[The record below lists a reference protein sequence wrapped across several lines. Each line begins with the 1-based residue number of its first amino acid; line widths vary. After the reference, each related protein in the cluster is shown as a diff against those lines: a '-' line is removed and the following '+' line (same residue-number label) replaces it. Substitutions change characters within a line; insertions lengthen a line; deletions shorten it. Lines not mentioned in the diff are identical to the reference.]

1 VLFYQNRPLLGLGIH
16 YLAKDMCKIPKK
28 LMMSL
33 FTAGIAIGVLFW
45 NGLHSAVEQTNRF
58 EFCISCHEMGK
69 VYEEY

>member
-1 VLFYQNRPLLGLGIH
+1 
-16 YLAKDMCKIPKK
+16 
-28 LMMSL
+28 MMSL